1 MRIAL
6 VEDLSA
12 DQKRM
17 KEVLDALSKELSFSY
32 TLSTFANGFDF
43 MESYK
48 PVYDLVLMDIEMA
61 KMNGLET
68 AERLR
73 KVDSNVLLIF
83 ITNMAQYALKG
94 YQYQALDYVLKPVK
108 EADMKM
114 RFLRVMK
121 FLSKNAKN
129 FVIQRKNGPLRV
141 SVKDIV
147 YIESKGHDLFCHLQN
162 EVIEFRGYSMKQLE
176 EQLAPDGFSRCNTG
190 YLVNLEHCTKIEG
203 TTLYIGDGQLE
214 ISRKRRKAFL
224 EDFLRY
230 NK

>member
-6 VEDLSA
+6 VEDSSV

-73 KVDSNVLLIF
+73 KVDPNVLLIF

-114 RFLRVMK
+114 RGPGDLEGTQQSGLPVSLNIASIAK
-121 FLSKNAKN
+121 DSLLLSQA
-129 FVIQRKNGPLRV
+129 RA
-141 SVKDIV
+141 
-147 YIESKGHDLFCHLQN
+147 YA
-162 EVIEFRGYSMKQLE
+162 
-176 EQLAPDGFSRCNTG
+176 EQL
-190 YLVNLEHCTKIEG
+190 
-203 TTLYIGDGQLE
+203 
-214 ISRKRRKAFL
+214 L
-224 EDFLRY
+224 EDDPALEKASNALLLKELRKDKY
-230 NK
+230 NIKDYSKIS